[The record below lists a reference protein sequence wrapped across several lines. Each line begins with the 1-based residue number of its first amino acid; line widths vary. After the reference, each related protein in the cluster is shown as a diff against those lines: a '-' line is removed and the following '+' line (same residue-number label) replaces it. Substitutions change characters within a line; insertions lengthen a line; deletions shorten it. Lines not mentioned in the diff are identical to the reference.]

1 MEVFQE
7 LIVKEFLFSVSQ
19 GVSVISLF
27 NPVQVGRQT
36 HNLAIML
43 ELSAQTDTLIIQH
56 FRPKVKF
63 IFQRFGL
70 INRGGVYIPQLKQGS
85 FDTEIR

>member
-1 MEVFQE
+1 MKDIVFG
-7 LIVKEFLFSVSQ
+7 VSH

-43 ELSAQTDTLIIQH
+43 ELSAQTDTLIILH
-56 FRPKVKF
+56 FRLNVKPF
-63 IFQRFGL
+63 FYKGL
-70 INRGGVYIPQLKQGS
+70 V
-85 FDTEIR
+85 